1 MKRKEKFTPLGVVM
15 GASVPRSS
23 PQGSTL
29 YSTQKGLLHLAV
41 VAAAY
46 RVTTE
51 VLQET
56 LCDLDLCQG
65 LGIALGTETLNQ
77 FREEVCHIWL
87 SQLDGCS

>member
-1 MKRKEKFTPLGVVM
+1 M
-15 GASVPRSS
+15 GASVPRCS
-23 PQGSTL
+23 PQGCTL
-29 YSTQKGLLHLAV
+29 YSTQKSTQKRLLHLAV

-46 RVTTE
+46 RITAE
-51 VLQET
+51 VFQET

-77 FREEVCHIWL
+77 LGEEVCHIWL